1 MCSTSA
7 SCSPRAPRTPSATTR
22 RSSRPTS
29 VARRPRHWPRPTSPP
44 TSKLSRRPLHESA
57 KPTPS
62 LGGGRGG
69 GRMRALLEVDE
80 LRAGYGSVPVLQ
92 GVSFSVAEGET
103 AVMFGLN
110 GAGKSTTVNTV
121 VGLLKSWGGEVRFD
135 GKVIS
140 GLPATEIVKRGV
152 ALCPEGRRVFPALS
166 VRTNLELGAWTNR
179 AVTKQQLSRVFGYFP
194 RLEER
199 AAQLAGTL
207 SGGKQQMLAI
217 GRALMSKPRL
227 LLIDEASLGLSPK
240 LTETVFQVV
249 DQINDDG
256 TTVVIVEQNVGV
268 LPYADQALVMQKGT
282 ITFDGRGEELA
293 RSGDLRTELL
303 G

>member
-1 MCSTSA
+1 M
-7 SCSPRAPRTPSATTR
+7 TP
-22 RSSRPTS
+22 
-29 VARRPRHWPRPTSPP
+29 
-44 TSKLSRRPLHESA
+44 
-57 KPTPS
+57 
-62 LGGGRGG
+62 
-69 GRMRALLEVDE
+69 LLEVED

-121 VGLLKSWGGEVRFD
+121 AGLLRAWAGEIRFD
-135 GKVIS
+135 GKPIT
-140 GLPATEIVKRGV
+140 GLPAAEIVKRGV
-152 ALCPEGRRVFPALS
+152 SLSPEGRRVFPQLS
-166 VRTNLELGAWTNR
+166 VRTNLELGAWTR
-179 AVTKQQLSRVFGYFP
+179 RSAMREQMTKVFGYFP

-199 AAQLAGTL
+199 ADQLAGTL
-207 SGGKQQMLAI
+207 SGGEQQMLAI
-217 GRALMSKPRL
+217 GRALMSRPRL

-240 LTETVFQVV
+240 LTQTVFEVV
-249 DQINDDG
+249 SQINDDG

-282 ITFDGRGEELA
+282 VTYDGRGRELQQ
-293 RSGDLRTELL
+293 SGDLRTTLL